1 MKNIIFMLVL
11 SLFFYS
17 AVSTSYSFEWP
28 VKDPRIVSTFGSR
41 AGKSYNKGIEIFS
54 SSEAVSP
61 IEAGE
66 VVLRCSEYARGVHD
80 LPSPLGNLT
89 VLQHERGIQSIYGQ
103 LASPTMEDVP
113 FYDITD
119 QLGIIGSSGTI
130 EAQLLYL
137 QLIDSEVNRFVN
149 PLLSL
154 PSIGDTSEPQLKGV
168 SLSSAKGS
176 FPLENTTTI
185 PQGRYELSINT
196 FDESS
201 AGGAVHRMAPYSIK
215 VYINGEA
222 KDSLSFESLTI
233 RDWSAVPTAP
243 PALEASQLYSRP
255 WEFKLGDVTLQPGE
269 AAVEVFV
276 NDFSGN
282 EAIQTY
288 RIEVSA
294 N

>member
-1 MKNIIFMLVL
+1 MKNVILMIVFSIFL
-11 SLFFYS
+11 YS
-17 AVSTSYSFEWP
+17 TVTTLYSFEWP
-28 VKDPRIVSTFGSR
+28 VKDPQIVSTFGTQ
-41 AGKSYNKGIEIFS
+41 AGERYNKGIEIFS
-54 SSEAVSP
+54 SAGVVSP

-66 VVLRCSEYARGVHD
+66 LVFRSSEYAKGVHD
-80 LPSPLGNLT
+80 LPSPIGNLA
-89 VLQHERGIQSIYGQ
+89 VLQHERGIQSIYGHF
-103 LASPTMEDVP
+103 ASPAVEDVP

-119 QLGIIGSSGTI
+119 QLGKIGSSGTMK
-130 EAQLLYL
+130 AQLLYL
-137 QLIDSEVNRFVN
+137 QLIDSEVNRYVN

-154 PSIGDTSEPQLKGV
+154 PSIGDSSKPQLNGV
-168 SLSSAKGS
+168 SLSSTKGS
-176 FPLENTTTI
+176 FALESTTTI
-185 PQGRYELSINT
+185 PQGSYGLSINT

-243 PALEASQLYSRP
+243 PALEAAQLYSGP
-255 WEFKLGDVTLQPGE
+255 WEFQLGDVTLQPGE
-269 AAVEVFV
+269 AAVEIFV

-288 RIEVSA
+288 RIEVTA

>member
-1 MKNIIFMLVL
+1 MKNMIFMLVL

-17 AVSTSYSFEWP
+17 AVSTLYSFEWP
-28 VKDPRIVSTFGSR
+28 VKDPRIISTFGSR

-54 SSEAVSP
+54 SSEDVSP

-66 VVLRCSEYARGVHD
+66 VVLRCSEYAKGVHD

-89 VLQHERGIQSIYGQ
+89 VLQHERGIQSIYGHF
-103 LASPTMEDVP
+103 ASPAVEDVP

-119 QLGIIGSSGTI
+119 QIGIIGSSGTI
-130 EAQLLYL
+130 EARLLHL
-137 QLIDSEVNRFVN
+137 QLIDSEVNRYVN

-154 PSIGDTSEPQLKGV
+154 PSIGDTSEPQLNGAI
-168 SLSSAKGS
+168 LSSAKGS
-176 FPLENTTTI
+176 FPLERATTI
-185 PQGRYELSINT
+185 PQGRYGLSVNT
-196 FDESS
+196 FDERS

-243 PALEASQLYSRP
+243 PALEAAQLYSGP
-255 WEFKLGDVTLQPGE
+255 WEFQLGDVTLQPGE
-269 AAVEVFV
+269 AAVEIFV

-288 RIEVSA
+288 RIEVTA

>member
-1 MKNIIFMLVL
+1 MKNMIFVFVL
-11 SLFFYS
+11 SLFFYL

-28 VKDPRIVSTFGSR
+28 VKNPQIVSTFGSM

-66 VVLRCSEYARGVHD
+66 VVLRCSEYAKGVHD
-80 LPSPLGNLT
+80 LPSPLGNLM
-89 VLQHERGIQSIYGQ
+89 VLQHERGIQSIYGH

-130 EAQLLYL
+130 EARLLQL
-137 QLIDSEVNRFVN
+137 QLIDSEVNRYVN

-154 PSIGDTSEPQLKGV
+154 PSIGDTSEPQLNGV

-176 FPLENTTTI
+176 FPLESTITI
-185 PQGRYELSINT
+185 PQGRYGLSVNT
-196 FDESS
+196 FDERS

-243 PALEASQLYSRP
+243 PALEAAQLYSGP
-255 WEFKLGDVTLQPGE
+255 WEFQLGDVTLQPGE
-269 AAVEVFV
+269 AAVEIFV